1 MVRICKVQ
9 RNRRRINSRTNPKR
23 SIDGLMIFSHIS
35 DTHLG
40 FVQYHSEER
49 EEDVYSAF
57 NQAIDTSISDHV
69 DFVIF
74 AGDIFHVPNPSGKAI
89 LVLANALKRLKQ
101 NNIDS
106 FFILGEHDI
115 SRIRATPVPFVYH
128 NLGFSR
134 YIGNGKPL
142 YHKDLLVMGYDKRR
156 KSEIHTFENDFAIAD
171 NEAKNHHGHKIL
183 VLHQGIS
190 EINKFAGELSS
201 TDLPRD
207 FTYYAMGHLHEKE
220 LKKFAHLNGPLA
232 YPGSI
237 ELTSSEGIK
246 ETQKGFYEVDL
257 SRPEATPHWIK
268 LDIRPQLSV
277 KTTTDK
283 LSEEVVLLSEKI
295 KSFSRK
301 PVIEIRISGD
311 KIEPELVQTQIANLS
326 NLTLRCFWKSV
337 STAQVNGSVFMERPM
352 KIEDEIF
359 NVAKEILHSYELAN
373 FAIHDLL
380 PVLAKGNSEEA
391 NQIVSENFYR
401 MKEVLKNVTIS

>member
-1 MVRICKVQ
+1 
-9 RNRRRINSRTNPKR
+9 
-23 SIDGLMIFSHIS
+23 MIFSHIS

-128 NLGFSR
+128 NLEFSK

-142 YHKDLLVMGYDKRR
+142 QFKDVLIVGYDKRR
-156 KSEIHTFENDFAIAD
+156 KSEIHTFEHDFEKAD
-171 NEAKNHHGHKIL
+171 SEAKNHNGHKIL
-183 VLHQGIS
+183 VLHQGIG
-190 EINKFAGELSS
+190 EINKFAGELNS
-201 TDLPRD
+201 TDLPKK
-207 FTYYAMGHLHEKE
+207 FTYYAMGHLHERE
-220 LKKFAHLNGPLA
+220 LKRYNHLGGFVA

-257 SRPEATPHWIK
+257 SSSEAKPNWIR
-268 LDIRPQLSV
+268 LNTRLQYSV
-277 KTTTDK
+277 RTSFENLAKEIDT
-283 LSEEVVLLSEKI
+283 LSEKFQ
-295 KSFSRK
+295 SLTRK
-301 PVIEIRISGD
+301 PIVEIKIHGDNIETD
-311 KIEPELVQTQIANLS
+311 LVQSQIAKLFP
-326 NLTLRCFWKSV
+326 LTLRCFWKAIMPEENEG
-337 STAQVNGSVFMERPM
+337 STFIDKPA
-352 KIEDEIF
+352 KIDDEMLKL
-359 NVAKEILHSYELAN
+359 AKEILKSEDLAN
-373 FAIHDLL
+373 FAINDLL
-380 PVLAKGNSEEA
+380 PLLSKNQIEEA
-391 NQIVSENFYR
+391 NHLVIENFNR
-401 MKEVLKNVTIS
+401 FKKEMKKC